1 MKIRETILILALISG
16 ATFITRAA
24 QLEVPGSYATIQ
36 AAINAASPGDTI
48 NVAAG
53 NYAENIIITKALTLV
68 GPAVAPAAERDGS
81 GEASLISAHIN
92 PNVSGVSISGFTFND
107 GSLILGEKVAIY
119 LNNNVSNITINN
131 NRFIGNYVGTNETKV
146 VAVVTSS
153 SGAANVSVTG
163 NYFSGYET
171 AFYANPGAS
180 TVAFSG
186 NTVVNTRYGTRFI
199 STNGITL
206 TNNAY
211 INSGGVHFRKGWS
224 VPYADNVITALSGN
238 SFMQLNPVWVGYFG
252 IYDSTLDLD
261 LSETFFE
268 GKLASEMDLQEYS
281 AVRRAVFDA
290 TNKQPTSGTTV
301 QGGFGVAEFG
311 EGAIIDPI
319 DAPIN
324 STIWFTDRYEP
335 AFFGNDTLNGEN
347 VIRLT
352 IGDAQS
358 RANRPSNFS
367 STFYNTQGRKIFL
380 GDAYSFTADVYIPAA
395 WATAP
400 GYAGVW
406 ATGTTGS
413 EISSYP
419 IMAFSNAII
428 APDNVT
434 ITEIRPRFRLWDSTS
449 GWRDDLE
456 QLVSNNPSFWN
467 GYDQWYTF
475 RIDLL
480 PESDEVIYSIN
491 GEVVGTVT
499 GNGSAYL
506 YEGFLQGYN
515 FGAPFTFNS
524 ATPAGY
530 DIYFDNVGLPEDLL
544 TVTATANSGGS
555 ISPSGIS
562 FVIPGGN
569 ISYEI
574 TPDPGVT
581 LQDVLVNGES
591 VGPVTSY
598 TFTELLEDATIEA
611 IFFTSTKTITINVS
625 GNGTVSPQGPIS
637 VATGSN
643 QVITFT
649 PASGWSIDLA
659 ALAAT
664 VPSPTTAS
672 VAGSSLIL
680 GNISDDITLDATFTQ
695 SAFTVTSSTANTLGT
710 ISPLG
715 TQLVTAGNSVTYKAT
730 PKLGT
735 IRARIL
741 VNGVPVV
748 TGLPGKIV
756 SYTLTPEANA
766 TVVAQFAFSFPN

>member
-1 MKIRETILILALISG
+1 MILALLSG
-16 ATFITRAA
+16 AAYNTGAA

-53 NYAENIIITKALTLV
+53 NYSENITITKALTLA
-68 GPAVAPAAERDGS
+68 GPALAPAAERDGS

-92 PNVSGVSISGFTFND
+92 PSVSGVNISGFTFND
-107 GSLILGEKVAIY
+107 GSVILGEKVAIY

-146 VAVVTSS
+146 VAIVTTSNGSS
-153 SGAANVSVTG
+153 NISVTG
-163 NYFSGYET
+163 NYFSGHET
-171 AFYANPGAS
+171 AFYANPGAN
-180 TVAFSG
+180 TVTFSG

-238 SFMQLNPVWVGYFG
+238 SFSQLNPAWVGYFG

-261 LSETFFE
+261 LSETLFE

-281 AVRRAVFDA
+281 ALRRTVFDA
-290 TNKQPTSGTTV
+290 TNKQPASGTTV

-311 EGAIIDPI
+311 EGSIIDPI
-319 DAPIN
+319 NAPIN
-324 STIWFTDRYEP
+324 SAIWFTDRYDP
-335 AFFGNDTLNGEN
+335 AFFGMDTFNGEN

-352 IGDAQS
+352 IDGAQS
-358 RANRPSNFS
+358 QANRPSNFS
-367 STFYNTQGRKIFL
+367 TAFYNTQGRKIFL
-380 GDAYSFTADVYIPAA
+380 GDFYSFTADVYIPAA
-395 WATAP
+395 WATTP

-406 ATGTTGS
+406 AAGTTGS
-413 EISSYP
+413 EIASYP
-419 IMAFSNAII
+419 IMAFSNVIVGG
-428 APDNVT
+428 DNVT
-434 ITEIRPRFRLWDSTS
+434 ITEIRPRFRLWDSIL

-456 QLVSNNPSFWN
+456 QLISNNPLFWN

-480 PESDEVIYSIN
+480 PESNEVVYSIN

-499 GNGSAYL
+499 ANGSAYL

-530 DIYFDNVGLPEDLL
+530 NVYFDNVGFPDGEII
-544 TVTATANSGGS
+544 TVTATANAGGS
-555 ISPSGIS
+555 ISPEGVSY
-562 FVIPGGN
+562 VLEGGT

-574 TPDPGVT
+574 TPDEGA
-581 LQDVLVNGES
+581 LLEDVLVNGES
-591 VGPVTSY
+591 VGAVTEY
-598 TFTELLEDATIEA
+598 TFTNLTEDATIEA
-611 IFFTSTKTITINVS
+611 VFFTSTKTITINVS
-625 GNGTVSPQGPIS
+625 GNGSVSPAGPIT
-637 VATGSN
+637 VATGGS
-643 QVITFT
+643 QILTFT
-649 PASGWSIDLA
+649 ASSGWSINLP
-659 ALAAT
+659 ALAAS
-664 VPSPTTAS
+664 VAAPTNAS
-672 VAGSSLIL
+672 VAGNSLIL
-680 GNISDDITLDATFTQ
+680 SNISDDITLNATFMQT
-695 SAFTVTSSTANTLGT
+695 AYTVTSSAANTLGT
-710 ISPLG
+710 ISPKG
-715 TQLVTAGNSVTYKAT
+715 SQLVNAGNSVTYKAT

-735 IRARIL
+735 VRARIL
-741 VNGVPVV
+741 VNGMPVV

-756 SYTLTPEANA
+756 SYTLTPTANA
-766 TVVAQFAFSFPN
+766 TVVAQFAISFPN